1 MGRSSGG
8 SPEGIDGKTA
18 GASRQC
24 GAGDDDYL
32 LTSVV
37 SVKPISADR
46 YQYCPVRAHQTVRS
60 FFPATF
66 AKCGFLFH
74 HIVSDIRWQPD

>member
-1 MGRSSGG
+1 MEKLLER
-8 SPEGIDGKTA
+8 A
-18 GASRQC
+18 RQC

-32 LTSVV
+32 FDVCRFSE
-37 SVKPISADR
+37 PISADR

-60 FFPATF
+60 FSGDFRENVV
-66 AKCGFLFH
+66 FLFH